1 MRTQRPPTHSEAG
14 VTTAGF
20 DLLTLRLLKQALR
33 QLFCKICLPREGE
46 GERERETEEEKERE
60 SESVCVC
67 VCCADI
73 AGINTATP
81 SILPDCEAK

>member
-67 VCCADI
+67 VLC
-73 AGINTATP
+73 
-81 SILPDCEAK
+81 